1 MKAMLLRFEPLLV
14 FGVAIALALWELVSL
29 YRRDR
34 RRRNLPPAVGRI
46 TSETQIERGPN
57 A

>member
-1 MKAMLLRFEPLLV
+1 MLLRFEPLLV

-34 RRRNLPPAVGRI
+34 RRRSLPPAVGRI

>member
-1 MKAMLLRFEPLLV
+1 VKAIVLRFEPLLV
-14 FGVAIALALWELVSL
+14 FGVVIALALWELVSL

-34 RRRNLPPAVGRI
+34 RRKKGSPPVGRPV
-46 TSETQIERGPN
+46 SERAADLEGG

>member
-1 MKAMLLRFEPLLV
+1 MRAIVLRFEPLLV
-14 FGVAIALALWELVSL
+14 FGVVIALALWELVSL

-34 RRRNLPPAVGRI
+34 RRKKGSPPVGRPV
-46 TSETQIERGPN
+46 SERAADLEGG